1 MNQGG
6 DAAEQIVRMS
16 LNGAEVALKLTG
28 AGAKE
33 LTILLAS
40 AISKAFSG
48 KKVRGKTRL
57 KSMLKNEKS
66 LKVFAVNDKDLK
78 KFCKEAKKYGVLYCV
93 LKNKKAK
100 DGMTDILVRGQDAA
114 KINRIFERFNLASV
128 NRADVE
134 NQVERNRNVL
144 PMKETRTE
152 KDTEAFLDRLTKQ
165 QEQTHSEHKRT
176 RDPSQSRGRKPS
188 PSERTSEAGKSASDN
203 RPSVR
208 QELYQIRADR
218 EMARRRKVLRERY
231 HPGKQK
237 DPITQQPKIKINSKK
252 GRSR

>member
-6 DAAEQIVRMS
+6 EAAEQIVRMS

-33 LTILLAS
+33 LAILLGK
-40 AISKAFSG
+40 AIVLAFSG

-57 KSMLKNEKS
+57 KSMLKNEKN
-66 LKVFAVNDKDLK
+66 LKIFAVPDKDLK
-78 KFCKEAKKYGVLYCV
+78 KFGREARKYGILYCV
-93 LKNKKAK
+93 LKDKKAK
-100 DGMTDILVRGQDAA
+100 DGMTDLLVRSSDAA

-128 NRADVE
+128 DRADVE
-134 NQVERNRNVL
+134 NQLERNRNVL
-144 PMKETRTE
+144 PKRENRTE

-165 QEQTHSEHKRT
+165 REQTHSEHKRT

-208 QELYQIRADR
+208 QELNQIRADR
-218 EMARRRKVLRERY
+218 EKARRRKVLRERH
-231 HPGKQK
+231 HPGKIK
-237 DPITQQPKIKINSKK
+237 DPITQQPKIKITPKK

>member
-33 LTILLAS
+33 LAILLAS

-57 KSMLKNEKS
+57 KSMLKNEKA

-144 PMKETRTE
+144 PKKETRTE
-152 KDTEAFLDRLTKQ
+152 KDTDAFLDRLSQ
-165 QEQTHSEHKRT
+165 QREHRRT
-176 RDPSQSRGRKPS
+176 IDPSQSRGRK
-188 PSERTSEAGKSASDN
+188 N
-203 RPSVR
+203 LRPSLHPIEKNHVLILVPLFVR
-208 QELYQIRADR
+208 
-218 EMARRRKVLRERY
+218 
-231 HPGKQK
+231 
-237 DPITQQPKIKINSKK
+237 N
-252 GRSR
+252 